1 MTTARRRPGILK
13 LQQRYLETRDPRYVE
28 DLYKD
33 LVQLGLYIQTR
44 KGRQFRDPDDV
55 ADLATDICLR
65 LMERGEPVI
74 RSAPSTYLRLALW
87 YRSKPG
93 MEFVDLDEVDKALP
107 EQDTPS
113 HDQVV
118 EKVMERTGM
127 DPESEMGALVGQ
139 TLQTRTNW
147 HKVLKAL
154 PELETRRSFR
164 ASMKEVEGCV
174 RESVRHRDA
183 ADS

>member
-13 LQQRYLETRDPRYVE
+13 LQQLYLETREQRYVE

-33 LVQLGLYIQTR
+33 LVRLGLYIQTR
-44 KGRQFRDPDDV
+44 KGRRYRDPDDV

-87 YRSKPG
+87 YKGKPG
-93 MEFVDLDEVDKALP
+93 MEFVDLDEVDKAMP
-107 EQDTPS
+107 DPSTPS

-118 EKVMERTGM
+118 ENVMERSGL
-127 DPESEMGALVGQ
+127 DPDSEIGALVGQ

-164 ASMKEVEGCV
+164 AGMKEVVGCV
-174 RESVRHRDA
+174 RESVRHRAA
-183 ADS
+183 AD